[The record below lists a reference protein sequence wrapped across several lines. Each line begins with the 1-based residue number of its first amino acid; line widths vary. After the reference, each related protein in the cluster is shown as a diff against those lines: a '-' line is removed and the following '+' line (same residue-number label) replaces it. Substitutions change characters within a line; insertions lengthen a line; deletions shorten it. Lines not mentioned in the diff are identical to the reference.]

1 MPNNI
6 HYLFN
11 SNFLKPQSQLPELCG
26 CSDLLD
32 WFDPIIINQKN
43 NHSKLK
49 TYRAEIWLTDCDYA
63 CIDVYAPTKKIAYEY
78 LNEQF
83 CLIDLHCHPSNN
95 DE

>member
-26 CSDLLD
+26 CSDFLD

-49 TYRAEIWLTDCDYA
+49 TYRAEIWLLIVTML
-63 CIDVYAPTKKIAYEY
+63 VLMFMLPQKK
-78 LNEQF
+78 
-83 CLIDLHCHPSNN
+83 LHTNI
-95 DE
+95 